1 MSFSF
6 YLTGADNR
14 YHLTKNAYDHFIIRS
29 EIRVLAQ
36 LLGAHVQ
43 KTAFSLKNLSLKFIA
58 PHQEASCKDQSR
70 CR

>member
-43 KTAFSLKNLSLKFIA
+43 KTAFSLKILV
-58 PHQEASCKDQSR
+58 
-70 CR
+70 